1 MGSPPIDIGKIRVG
15 DTIRVVNPN
24 SDTKLTVQEIVLMG
38 NVVMLR
44 EGLRGFGGRPGDGPD
59 AFNHFFLV
67 ERPTHKHARMLTE
80 LRKGKDQLPEDV
92 LEYGVAPFLEL
103 PPPKTKKSGRRRR
116 KTRRAK
122 QPVRL

>member
-1 MGSPPIDIGKIRVG
+1 MGDPIDIGKIRVG

-24 SDTKLTVQEIVLMG
+24 SDVTITVQEIVPMG
-38 NVVMLR
+38 KVVMLR
-44 EGLRGFGGRPGDGPD
+44 EGLRGFGARPGDGPD

-80 LRKGKDQLPEDV
+80 LRKGKDQLPDDV
-92 LEYGVAPFLEL
+92 LGVVASFLPV
-103 PPPKTKKSGRRRR
+103 PPTKTKKAGRR

-122 QPVRL
+122 TPVTL

>member
-1 MGSPPIDIGKIRVG
+1 MEPPIDISKIRVG
-15 DTIRVVNPN
+15 DTIRVVNPT
-24 SDTKLTVQEIVLMG
+24 SDVTITVQEIVPMG
-38 NVVMLR
+38 AIVMLR

-67 ERPTHKHARMLTE
+67 ERPTHKNARMLTE
-80 LRKGKDQLPEDV
+80 LRKGKDQLPDDV

-103 PPPKTKKSGRRRR
+103 PPKKTTKSGRRRR

-122 QPVRL
+122 TPVRL

>member
-1 MGSPPIDIGKIRVG
+1 MGDPIDIGKIRVG
-15 DTIRVVNPN
+15 DTIRVVNPT
-24 SDTKLTVQEIVLMG
+24 SDVTITVQEIVPMG
-38 NVVMLR
+38 AIVMLR

-80 LRKGKDQLPEDV
+80 LLRGKQTVPEVLLTHEVAKYLP
-92 LEYGVAPFLEL
+92 L
-103 PPPKTKKSGRRRR
+103 PPKKTAKKAGRR

-122 QPVRL
+122 TPVTL